1 MTVEIRHLR
10 YFLAIA
16 EELNFSRAA
25 EKLRIAQ
32 PPLSQQIKQLE
43 HELGVQLIERETRPV
58 RLTEAGKIFREQAQT
73 LTLRFDELVQQ
84 MQKMGR
90 GETGTLSIAF
100 VASATFEVL
109 PVVLRE
115 FQKLFPDVRLDLF
128 EMNTSE
134 QKVALLERRINLG
147 FVRPDVLDEA
157 IMVEKLLEES
167 IVLAVPSNHKYSHRE
182 SIDITEIAKDPLICF
197 PRMPEP
203 SFGSFI
209 LGVCRAHGFEPVV
222 VQHAGEL
229 QTALSLVAGGLGI
242 ALLPN
247 SIRKNEREGVVYLPL
262 KEPVPKTA
270 LSIAYRKDDTSPTM
284 KSFLEVLRAVS
295 STAMPSYG

>member
-16 EELNFSRAA
+16 EELSFSRAA

-43 HELGVQLIERETRPV
+43 NELGVQLIERETRPV
-58 RLTEAGKIFREQAQT
+58 RLTEAGKFFREQAQT
-73 LTLRFDELVQQ
+73 LVSRFDELVQQ
-84 MQKMGR
+84 MHKMGR
-90 GETGTLSIAF
+90 GETGTLAIAF

-109 PVVLRE
+109 PIVLRE
-115 FQKLFPDVRLDLF
+115 FQKCFPDVQLDLF

-147 FVRPDVLDEA
+147 FVRPDLKDES
-157 IMVEKLLEES
+157 IIVEKLFEES
-167 IVLAVPSNHKYSHRE
+167 IVLAVPSGHKYSDRH
-182 SIDITEIAKDPLICF
+182 SINITDIAKDPLICF
-197 PRMPEP
+197 PRLPEP

-209 LGVCRAHGFEPVV
+209 LGVCRAYGFEPIV

-229 QTALSLVAGGLGI
+229 QTALSLVAGGMGI

-247 SIRKNEREGVVYLPL
+247 SIRKIEREGVVYLPL
-262 KEPVPKTA
+262 NEPVPKTT
-270 LSIAYRKDDTSPTM
+270 LSVAFRKDDTSPTL
-284 KSFLEVLRAVS
+284 KSFLEILRPVFSADN
-295 STAMPSYG
+295 ALH

>member
-1 MTVEIRHLR
+1 MNVEIRHLR

-16 EELNFSRAA
+16 EELNFTRAA
-25 EKLRIAQ
+25 EKLGIAQ

-43 HELGVQLIERETRPV
+43 QELGVQLLERDSRPV
-58 RLTEAGKIFREQAQT
+58 RLTEAGQYFREQAQIIVSR
-73 LTLRFDELVQQ
+73 LEDLVTK

-90 GETGTLSIAF
+90 GETGTLAIAF
-100 VASATFEVL
+100 VSSATFEVL

-115 FQKLFPDVRLDLF
+115 FQKRYPKVQLDLF
-128 EMNTSE
+128 EMNTTE

-147 FVRPDVLDEA
+147 FVRPDLADE
-157 IMVEKLLEES
+157 IIETEKIIEEP
-167 IVLAVPSNHKYSHRE
+167 IVLAVPAGHKYTE
-182 SIDITEIAKDPLICF
+182 QKSISLAKLSADPLICF

-209 LGVCRAHGFEPVV
+209 VGVCREHGFEPNV

-229 QTALSLVAGGLGI
+229 QTALSLVAGGMGL

-247 SIRKNEREGVVYLPL
+247 SIRKIDREGVVYIPL
-262 KEPVPKTA
+262 TEPVPKTT
-270 LSIAYRKDDTSPTM
+270 LSIAYRKDDTSPIL
-284 KSFLEVLRAVS
+284 KAFLEILRPAFHL
-295 STAMPSYG
+295 

>member
-58 RLTEAGKIFREQAQT
+58 RLTEAGKFFREQSQT
-73 LTLRFDELVQQ
+73 LVSRFDELIQQ

-90 GETGTLSIAF
+90 GETGTLAIAF

-115 FQKLFPDVRLDLF
+115 FQKCFPDVQLDLF

-147 FVRPDVLDEA
+147 FVRPDLKDDA
-157 IMVEKLLEES
+157 IVVEKLLEES
-167 IVLAVPSNHKYSHRE
+167 IVLAVPSGHKYSNRQ
-182 SIDITEIAKDPLICF
+182 SINITDIAKDPLICF
-197 PRMPEP
+197 PCLPEP

-209 LGVCRAHGFEPVV
+209 LGVCRAHGFEPIV

-229 QTALSLVAGGLGI
+229 QTALSLVAGGMGI

-247 SIRKNEREGVVYLPL
+247 SIRKIEREGVVYLPL
-262 KEPVPKTA
+262 NEPVPKTT
-270 LSIAYRKDDTSPTM
+270 LSVAFRTDDTSPTL
-284 KSFLEVLRAVS
+284 KSFLEILRPAFGAKHT
-295 STAMPSYG
+295 ST